1 MGRQKIQ
8 GSELWN
14 DGIAERYRV
23 MLFADGEEVFVEDI
37 NSGVAPG
44 EREIKRVRK
53 GFKRKDVEKVLARG
67 GKLSFGEVLHC
78 KVRYFSDGMT
88 FGSRGFV
95 EKVFMGSRDR
105 FGE

>member
-1 MGRQKIQ
+1 MVRRCLSRI
-8 GSELWN
+8 ST
-14 DGIAERYRV
+14 
-23 MLFADGEEVFVEDI
+23 
-37 NSGVAPG
+37 PG
-44 EREIKRVRK
+44 WHLGREIKRVRK